1 MPPAGL
7 AWLES
12 VSMSE
17 PVAATVRALAGDG
30 GDRFSFLS
38 QEERVMALALSTA
51 ARLAALYEPAEAV
64 RRLHKVRDV
73 VSRP

>member
-30 GDRFSFLS
+30 ADRFSFLS
-38 QEERVMALALSTA
+38 QEERVMALALSAA
-51 ARLAALYEPAEAV
+51 ARLAALYEPAEGA